1 MRKARIVTLIAAL
14 VALAMLCA
22 SGPGTKADWWGWA
35 FGIMLMRSAF
45 WVGAVA
51 AVLSL
56 ILVLLVAVPKWRA
69 GWWVPVASLVI
80 ALIAI
85 APPLIAF
92 SRAKSV
98 PPIHDISTDTVD
110 PPAFVQLL
118 EVRNKSPNG
127 SAYGGPAIAE
137 QQRKAYADVK
147 PLDVP
152 AAPREAVQMAIDAA
166 RAMKWE
172 VVGSDAAAGR
182 IEATDTTSWFGF
194 KDDVVVRVRPNG
206 TGSRIDVRSVS
217 RVGRSD
223 LGANAQRVRD
233 YLAKLK

>member
-1 MRKARIVTLIAAL
+1 MRKARIVTLVAAL
-14 VALAMLCA
+14 AALAMICA
-22 SGPGTKADWWGWA
+22 SGPGTRAEWWGWSV
-35 FGIMLMRSAF
+35 GITLMRVAF
-45 WVGAVA
+45 WVGAAA
-51 AVLSL
+51 AVASL
-56 ILVLLVAVPKWRA
+56 MLLLLMAVPKWR
-69 GWWVPVASLVI
+69 GKPWLPIASLCI
-80 ALIAI
+80 ALVAI

-110 PPAFVQLL
+110 PPGFVTLL

-127 SAYGGPAIAE
+127 SAYGGAAIAE
-137 QQRKAYADVK
+137 QQRKAYADLK
-147 PLDVP
+147 PLDVASP
-152 AAPREAVQMAIDAA
+152 PGEAVQKAIDAA

-182 IEATDTTSWFGF
+182 IEATDTTWWFGF
-194 KDDVVVRVRPNG
+194 KDDVVIRVRPNG
-206 TGSRIDVRSVS
+206 EGSRVDVRSVS

-223 LGANAQRVRD
+223 LGANAQRIRD